1 MEATNRPQALSLSR
15 YTLLVTGVAAISFL
29 IAWALGLR
37 RLDTAGRWAAL
48 YGGALAV
55 LNAVSAYFLVVWSD
69 RRPTTVFLRAV
80 LWGTLGRMA
89 ALLLGAAAGILALGL
104 PRVPLVVSLLSY
116 FLIFLV
122 MQTTIFHRRAAIAPG
137 GGS

>member
-1 MEATNRPQALSLSR
+1 MEATNRPQALSLSK
-15 YTLLVTGVAAISFL
+15 YALLVTGVAASSFL

-37 RLDTAGRWAAL
+37 RLDAPGRWAAL

-69 RRPTTVFLRAV
+69 RRPTNVFLRAV

-89 ALLLGAAAGILALGL
+89 ALLLGVAAGILALGL

-116 FLIFLV
+116 FLIFFV
-122 MQTTIFHRRAAIAPG
+122 MHTTIFHRRAAIAPG

>member
-1 MEATNRPQALSLSR
+1 MEATNRPQALSLSK
-15 YTLLVTGVAAISFL
+15 YTLLVTGVAVSSFL

-37 RLDTAGRWAAL
+37 RLDAAGRWAAL

-55 LNAVSAYFLVVWSD
+55 LNAVAAYFLVVWSD

-80 LWGTLGRMA
+80 LWGTVGRMA
-89 ALLLGAAAGILALGL
+89 ALLLGVAAGILTLGL
-104 PRVPLVVSLLSY
+104 PRVPLVVSLLSC
-116 FLIFLV
+116 FLVFLV
-122 MQTTIFHRRAAIAPG
+122 MEITIFHRRAAIAPG